1 MKYPPLTREPWL
13 EGAGEENLFGW
24 TIVGRGTGVVA
35 DSRGEH
41 TAVTFLI
48 VAREGQP
55 LSLVFYDKPSRTM
68 QRREMTECRSSSE

>member
-1 MKYPPLTREPWL
+1 M

-24 TIVGRGTGVVA
+24 TIVGRGTGVVT
-35 DSRGEH
+35 DSHGEA

-48 VAREGQP
+48 IASEDRP

-68 QRREMTECRSSSE
+68 QRREMTECQNSSE